1 MQEYLEEKYAEAFII
16 EKVEELR
23 YHRVGAF
30 TSGEVAGVQA
40 AAYPAGKPETEFRV
54 EYWEK
59 ENVIED
65 GYINLIMSDKL
76 AELVQQKVQSI
87 WKAPAKL
94 DVDYF
99 EGPFGSLPD
108 SSYTPEAEVKDY
120 PYSAGIN
127 VFMAHEGALDKPLQ
141 ATRIR
146 QLNQELKDSGIA
158 KFLSAVFFMNT
169 EDYNNIEAALQDID
183 EKQEHEYNIYSFCRP
198 KADCWVS
205 GGQGDET
212 VEELIGDF
220 SLGKE

>member
-1 MQEYLEEKYAEAFII
+1 MKEYLEEKYSEAFII
-16 EKVEELR
+16 ENVEDLR
-23 YHRVGAF
+23 YYRVGAL
-30 TSGEVAGVQA
+30 TGGDVAGVQA
-40 AAYPAGKPETEFRV
+40 VAYPAGNREAEFRV

-65 GYINLIMSDKL
+65 SYINLIMSDKL
-76 AELVQQKVQSI
+76 AELVQEKVQSI

-94 DVDYF
+94 DTVYF

-108 SSYTPEAEVKDY
+108 SSYTPAAEVKDY

-127 VFMAHEGALDKPLQ
+127 VFMAQEGELDKPLQ

-146 QLNQELKDSGIA
+146 QLNQELKDYGIT
-158 KFLSAVFFMNT
+158 KFLSTVFFMNT
-169 EDYNNIEAALQDID
+169 EDYSNIEATLQDID
-183 EKQEHEYNIYSFCRP
+183 EKKDHEYNIYSFCRP

-212 VEELIGDF
+212 VEELIEDF

>member
-1 MQEYLEEKYAEAFII
+1 MKKYLDEKYAEAFII
-16 EKVEELR
+16 ENVEELR
-23 YHRVGAF
+23 YHRVDAL
-30 TSGEVAGVQA
+30 TSGEAAGVQA
-40 AAYPAGKPETEFRV
+40 SAYPADDPEKEFRV

-65 GYINLIMSDKL
+65 GYINLLMSDKL
-76 AELVQQKVQSI
+76 SELVQKKVQSI
-87 WKAPAKL
+87 WGEQAKL
-94 DVDYF
+94 DTVYF

-108 SSYTPEAEVKDY
+108 SSYTPVTDVKDY
-120 PYSAGIN
+120 PYSASIN
-127 VFMAHEGALDKPLQ
+127 VFMALEGELDKPLQ

-158 KFLSAVFFMNT
+158 KFLSAVFFMNN
-169 EDYNNIEAALQDID
+169 EDYSNIEVTLQDID
-183 EKQEHEYNIYSFCRP
+183 EKKDHEYNIYSFCRP